1 MRNYAYLWQHEK
13 ISRKINTYYD
23 TFANSVLPTA
33 KTTLTPFFKT
43 NCDDVIHREM
53 NWEKSHLHIQHKYIN
68 MNQRTEID
76 ETRVIVMLKTV
87 KQLKFWSQTKI
98 QKIITK

>member
-1 MRNYAYLWQHEK
+1 MLTFLTPKNVLAGNKTLIMTRSQTVSFADGENN
-13 ISRKINTYYD
+13 INT
-23 TFANSVLPTA
+23 
-33 KTTLTPFFKT
+33 FFNT

-87 KQLKFWSQTKI
+87 KQLKY
-98 QKIITK
+98 

>member
-1 MRNYAYLWQHEK
+1 
-13 ISRKINTYYD
+13 
-23 TFANSVLPTA
+23 
-33 KTTLTPFFKT
+33 
-43 NCDDVIHREM
+43 
-53 NWEKSHLHIQHKYIN
+53 

-98 QKIITK
+98 QKIHAGITRATIKLLATTTGIILRTGIQAIIKAII